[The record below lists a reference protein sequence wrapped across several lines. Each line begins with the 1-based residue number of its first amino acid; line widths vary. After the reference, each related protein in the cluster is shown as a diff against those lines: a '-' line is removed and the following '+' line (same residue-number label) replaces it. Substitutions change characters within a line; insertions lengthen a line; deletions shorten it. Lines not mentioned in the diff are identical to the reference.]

1 MNGWEKAKELERF
14 KKISR
19 ERGHIQ
25 EKAVIELHYEVIQER
40 DIYCCSEGKGINI
53 LDVSLYPI
61 ESAAHGT
68 SSIITLSPEICVLTS
83 GFETKKRPE
92 IPFIFYWLF
101 FKYSQN
107 LGHSAPLRTITVKD
121 SIGDLPGN
129 CGGPQMKYKN
139 CRISPFQ
146 KQMRDN
152 SKILHDH
159 ETKSLSRLCQERI
172 KNIPKKSGA
181 DWRDL
186 PNIEIKNRDGLV
198 IKKLYLTS
206 PKLTSR
212 QEARVGEHAHDFTYT
227 SSHHGVVQGNTYT
240 WIRLQYKYGK
250 DQNGIMRGV
259 CSCADGKVNESCNIN
274 DRQFNT
280 LIPWWLPHT
289 AERNNNFAGVYGR
302 LDWEDHFSTTL
313 TKPNP
318 QGKQGRVLHPQE
330 DRIISIRECAR
341 SQGFFDTFHFYGSI
355 AERYRQVLLEK
366 ALLSLVVWSASVN
379 MVGVVLR
386 NRDYLRESN
395 YYIKALMEVDDED
408 EVFLG
413 FDNTVEAHAPSPDG
427 SGEDG
432 YISSTPDD
440 TAPSI
445 DVGNAVAPP
454 LAAAIGYEI
463 RKCLVQNK

>member
-1 MNGWEKAKELERF
+1 MGYQCTFGILQAGSYGIPQTRRRLIILATASGYSLPKFPLPTHVFSPRT
-14 KKISR
+14 
-19 ERGHIQ
+19 
-25 EKAVIELHYEVIQER
+25 
-40 DIYCCSEGKGINI
+40 CS
-53 LDVSLYPI
+53 LDVIIDTNKMFDLLVVSKHHSLLPKQMIIKKSPTLTAPI
-61 ESAAHGT
+61 KVTTTIDRDSH
-68 SSIITLSPEICVLTS
+68 EICVPTS
-83 GFETKKRPE
+83 GIETKKRPE

-129 CGGPQMKYKN
+129 CGGAQMKYKN

-146 KQMRDN
+146 KQMRGN

-186 PNIEIKNRDGLV
+186 PNIEIKNKDGLLHHV
-198 IKKLYLTS
+198 CDGCGLLYLHTNTTEYHLNS
-206 PKLTSR
+206 LTIVLIEVHLLDKKDLSGIVDQFAQQKSR
-212 QEARVGEHAHDFTYT
+212 
-227 SSHHGVVQGNTYT
+227 
-240 WIRLQYKYGK
+240 QYKYGK

-341 SQGFFDTFHFYGSI
+341 SQGFFDTFRFYGSI
-355 AERYRQVLLEK
+355 AERYRQ
-366 ALLSLVVWSASVN
+366 
-379 MVGVVLR
+379 
-386 NRDYLRESN
+386 
-395 YYIKALMEVDDED
+395 
-408 EVFLG
+408 
-413 FDNTVEAHAPSPDG
+413 
-427 SGEDG
+427 
-432 YISSTPDD
+432 
-440 TAPSI
+440 
-445 DVGNAVAPP
+445 VGNAVAPP

-463 RKCLVQNK
+463 RKCLVKKQYITPLLPCGFQTLY